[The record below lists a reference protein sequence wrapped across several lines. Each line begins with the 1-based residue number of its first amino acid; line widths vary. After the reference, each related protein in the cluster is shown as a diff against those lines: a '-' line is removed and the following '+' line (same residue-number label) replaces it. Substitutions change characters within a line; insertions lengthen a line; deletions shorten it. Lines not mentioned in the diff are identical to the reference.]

1 MDKYEALVKKI
12 DKFNKDRD
20 WDQFH
25 SEANI
30 AKSVCI
36 EAGELLECFQWDNE
50 NFDKDAVCDEMADVF
65 TYIINLALRLD
76 VDLLEV
82 TDKKLDRNALKYP
95 IEKAKGKINDRP
107 NPKIVIPMLLF
118 ISHFTAPFPLH

>member
-36 EAGELLECFQWDNE
+36 EAGEF
-50 NFDKDAVCDEMADVF
+50 
-65 TYIINLALRLD
+65 
-76 VDLLEV
+76 
-82 TDKKLDRNALKYP
+82 
-95 IEKAKGKINDRP
+95 
-107 NPKIVIPMLLF
+107 
-118 ISHFTAPFPLH
+118 

>member
-25 SEANI
+25 SEVNI

-95 IEKAKGKINDRP
+95 IEKARGKNTKYD
-107 NPKIVIPMLLF
+107 KL
-118 ISHFTAPFPLH
+118 